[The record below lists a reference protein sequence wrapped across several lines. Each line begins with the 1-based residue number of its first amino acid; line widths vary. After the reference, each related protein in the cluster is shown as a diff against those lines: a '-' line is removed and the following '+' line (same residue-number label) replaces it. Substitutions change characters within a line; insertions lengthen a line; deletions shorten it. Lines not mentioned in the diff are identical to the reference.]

1 MSEPDKAL
9 VLARGFFHAL
19 PEEDDYEFHDEKY
32 MTGTCDGCVPA
43 AIVPADTLSAVTAE
57 RDRLARCLAFTEQW
71 YAVRFERL
79 ADLGKSAG
87 CWDAM
92 AAIIANGT
100 ADSHEPPTYARQLV
114 RANHRAN
121 VAERERDQLLAEV
134 EALRK
139 DAERYRWLRTYA
151 YGHFHGEELEDLF
164 SRNDSLVDEKVDEAI
179 DAAMAAKD
187 GQP

>member
-1 MSEPDKAL
+1 MSEPEKAQ

-43 AIVPADTLSAVTAE
+43 VIVPADALSAVTAE

-100 ADSHEPPTYARQLV
+100 ANSHEP
-114 RANHRAN
+114 
-121 VAERERDQLLAEV
+121 
-134 EALRK
+134 
-139 DAERYRWLRTYA
+139 
-151 YGHFHGEELEDLF
+151 
-164 SRNDSLVDEKVDEAI
+164 
-179 DAAMAAKD
+179 
-187 GQP
+187 

>member
-1 MSEPDKAL
+1 MSESDKAQA
-9 VLARGFFHAL
+9 LARGFFHAL

-79 ADLGKSAG
+79 ADLGKSEG

-139 DAERYRWLRTYA
+139 DAERYRWLIKGTY
-151 YGHFHGEELEDLF
+151 DLKGSYWF
-164 SRNDSLVDEKVDEAI
+164 PSLRSHDHQNPTEAI